1 MRKGEA
7 ARVRTLLRLVLV
19 FQRHIIEGLT
29 QGGIKE

>member
-1 MRKGEA
+1 MEHAEMLSG
-7 ARVRTLLRLVLV
+7 RLPALF